1 MLLDLELL
9 LLLHHSA
16 TIKIKND
23 WCEHSNYSVNN
34 TRMRLQCLNVRALNI
49 HTFYFEFILVTSIH
63 QIEQIVLRTES
74 IVNKSPTKQYIHILN
89 TSSNKPYWYGKARY
103 LDPHVTFFIKQHIKL

>member
-1 MLLDLELL
+1 
-9 LLLHHSA
+9 
-16 TIKIKND
+16 
-23 WCEHSNYSVNN
+23 
-34 TRMRLQCLNVRALNI
+34 MRLQCLNVRALNI

-74 IVNKSPTKQYIHILN
+74 IVNKYPTKQYIHILN

-103 LDPHVTFFIKQHIKL
+103 LDPHVTFFYKTTHILYQQIYYNKDRVKSNEITQKG